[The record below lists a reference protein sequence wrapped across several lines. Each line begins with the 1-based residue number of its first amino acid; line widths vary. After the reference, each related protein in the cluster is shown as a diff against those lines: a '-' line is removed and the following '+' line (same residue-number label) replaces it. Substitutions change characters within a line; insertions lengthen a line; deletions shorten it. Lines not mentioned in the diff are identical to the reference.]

1 MTDSVL
7 HGPERALG
15 EISAL
20 RLHEMPVVKRF
31 KQADVPH
38 TTKYNR
44 ILWEQVREADS
55 IARTIKKYQE
65 EGEGQKALG
74 LFRDEPGLFALRP
87 RLRKIATQVSA
98 VNKQINRIALDRR
111 LSPERRAV
119 LREKLL
125 KQRNALTKQ
134 VEPLLEYL

>member
-1 MTDSVL
+1 M

-15 EISAL
+15 EIAAL
-20 RLHEMPVVKRF
+20 RLHEIPVVKRF

-44 ILWEQVREADS
+44 LLWEMVREADAVS
-55 IARTIKKYQE
+55 RTIKKYHE
-65 EGEGQKALG
+65 EGEGHKALG
-74 LFRDEPGLFALRP
+74 LLRDEKLLLALRP

-98 VNKQINRIALDRR
+98 VNKKINQIALDRR
-111 LSPERRAV
+111 LSPERRAT
-119 LREKLL
+119 LRDKLL

-134 VEPLLEYL
+134 IEPLLEYL